1 MKELSLNILD
11 IAQNSVSARA
21 DLIQILISENS
32 NEMNIT
38 IIDNGCGMDAEMLKN
53 VTSPFSTTRKTRSV
67 GLGLPL
73 FKMQAEQTGG
83 WMKID
88 SVSEKVSSEHG
99 TTVEAFFYKT
109 SIDFTPLGNI
119 IDTICA
125 LIMSSDQP
133 PNNYELLFRHQL
145 ADSCVAVDTRELK
158 QILGDEIPLSSPEVI
173 TWIREYLTEQYNG
186 DNN

>member
-21 DLIQILISENS
+21 GLIEIIISENS
-32 NEMNIT
+32 DDMHIS
-38 IIDNGCGMDAEMLKN
+38 IIDNGCGMDAEMLSN

-73 FKMQAEQTGG
+73 FKMQAEMTGG

-88 SVSEKVSSEHG
+88 SVSEKVSDEHG
-99 TTVEAFFYKT
+99 TTVEALFYKNN
-109 SIDFTPLGNI
+109 IDFTPLGNI

-133 PNNYELLFRHQL
+133 PNDYELVFKHQL
-145 ADSCVAVDTRELK
+145 INGRVSVDTRELK
-158 QILGDEIPLSSPEVI
+158 QILGDEIPLSSPEII

>member
-21 DLIQILISENS
+21 NLIQIMISEKS
-32 NEMNIT
+32 DEMRIT
-38 IIDNGCGMDAEMLKN
+38 IVDDGCGMDAEMLSN

-83 WMKID
+83 WMSIA
-88 SVSEKVSSEHG
+88 SVSEKDSNEHG
-99 TTVEAFFYKT
+99 TTVEALFYKS

-119 IDTICA
+119 IDTVCA
-125 LIMSSDQP
+125 LVMSSNQP
-133 PNNYELLFRHQL
+133 PNDYELLFRHQSGERVIL
-145 ADSCVAVDTRELK
+145 LDTRELK
-158 QILGDEIPLSSPEVI
+158 QILGDEIPLSSPEIV
-173 TWIREYLTEQYNG
+173 TWIREYLTEQYKD